1 MIEVGPILW
10 AIDGLRSLQQNRRRV
25 RVLVH
30 LGFFVGQ
37 APPYFYF
44 VKVTNLSQ
52 GRDIE
57 ITHVWFATSPPVHLL
72 LPERP
77 LPARLRPDETW
88 EGWADAA
95 ALAHASNVERSGRV
109 RLANGKTVKAKPNKD
124 VPPVGYVAGKG
135 TR

>member
-1 MIEVGPILW
+1 MIELGPLLW
-10 AIDGLRSLQQNRRRV
+10 IVDSLRSFQQNRRRV

-30 LGFFVGQ
+30 LGFFMGQ

-52 GRDIE
+52 SRDIE
-57 ITHVWFATSPPVHLL
+57 ITHVWFATDPPVHLL

-88 EGWADAA
+88 EGWVDAA
-95 ALAHASNVERSGRV
+95 AVGQASDIERVGRV
-109 RLANGKTVKAKPNKD
+109 RLASGKTVKSRRNKD
-124 VPPVGYVAGKG
+124 VPPIGYIAGQG

>member
-1 MIEVGPILW
+1 M
-10 AIDGLRSLQQNRRRV
+10 
-25 RVLVH
+25 
-30 LGFFVGQ
+30 GQ

-52 GRDIE
+52 SRDIE
-57 ITHVWFATSPPVHLL
+57 ITHVWFATEPPVHLL

-88 EGWADAA
+88 EGWVDAA
-95 ALAHASNVERSGRV
+95 AVAHASKIERAGRV
-109 RLANGKTVKAKPNKD
+109 RLASGKTVKSRPNKG
-124 VPPVGYVAGKG
+124 VPPIGYIAGQG

>member
-1 MIEVGPILW
+1 MIEVGPTLW

-44 VKVTNLSQ
+44 VKITNLSQ